1 MKIIIRRII
10 YTVLIN
16 CLLVNFY
23 LINNNNTFIS
33 NASTNKI
40 NIKNA
45 EYKIPELSDD
55 FADNKIIVTL
65 TEDYSKVN
73 KRVDINDFK
82 VKKEATSKDVN
93 NINHNDSIK
102 DEIMIKSI
110 EDITY
115 IDNPQNIVNKDEF
128 CQIISIELMNSD
140 KQTVL
145 HMIEELQKFEY
156 VKAAE
161 PVYNVNR
168 VFDAIPNDPYFD
180 QQWSSKKDNW
190 ASVRAALNFCDL

>member
-55 FADNKIIVTL
+55 FANNKIIVTL

-82 VKKEATSKDVN
+82 VKKEAHLK
-93 NINHNDSIK
+93 
-102 DEIMIKSI
+102 ML
-110 EDITY
+110 
-115 IDNPQNIVNKDEF
+115 
-128 CQIISIELMNSD
+128 IISIIMT
-140 KQTVL
+140 Q
-145 HMIEELQKFEY
+145 
-156 VKAAE
+156 
-161 PVYNVNR
+161 
-168 VFDAIPNDPYFD
+168 
-180 QQWSSKKDNW
+180 
-190 ASVRAALNFCDL
+190 